1 MKILAIDDSRTMLAL
16 IKKTLTEMG
25 YTDLELCDSAEAALT
40 LLEKQTF
47 EIILLDWHMP
57 GYSGLDFLRIIKN
70 SETTKH
76 IPVIMLT
83 VEEHPKSID
92 EAFASGVDGYL
103 VKPVNPTM
111 FKILVKQIGCKKAP
125 KPVKP

>member
-1 MKILAIDDSRTMLAL
+1 MKILAIDDSHTMLAL

-25 YTDLELCDSAEAALT
+25 YTDFELCDSAESALT

-47 EIILLDWHMP
+47 QVILLDWHMP

-70 SETTKH
+70 RDTTKY

-103 VKPVNPTM
+103 VKPINPEM
-111 FKILVKQIGCKKAP
+111 FKALISHITEKKTE
-125 KPVKP
+125 

>member
-1 MKILAIDDSRTMLAL
+1 MKILAIDDSPTMLAL
-16 IKKTLTEMG
+16 IKKTLSEMG
-25 YTDLELCDSAEAALT
+25 YTDLELCDSAESALL

-47 EIILLDWHMP
+47 QVILLDWHMP

-70 SETTKH
+70 TESTKH

-83 VEEHPKSID
+83 VEEHPRSIA

-103 VKPVNPTM
+103 VKPINPEM
-111 FKILVKQIGCKKAP
+111 FKTLIGRITDKKTA
-125 KPVKP
+125 